1 MEDRRGMIEM
11 KNTEK
16 QHTHAH
22 KYTRTHK
29 HTRTHTCAHK
39 IERPDQMAEGLL
51 G

>member
-16 QHTHAH
+16 KQLTHTNMHTH
-22 KYTRTHK
+22 
-29 HTRTHTCAHK
+29 THTQN
-39 IERPDQMAEGLL
+39 ERPDQMAEGLL